1 MSKFDKV
8 IGYEDLKAELIRV
21 CDVVKNPE
29 KYARLGVCMP
39 RGIML
44 WGEPGL
50 GKTLMAQCFIEES
63 GCKSFIIR
71 KDKPDGDLVNV
82 IREVFNQAK
91 AQGRAIVFLDDLD
104 KFANEDNQHPDAE
117 EYVTVQA
124 CIDSCKDSEVFV
136 LATANDKWC
145 LPDSL
150 RRSGRFDKVIELEC
164 PTGED
169 AVKVVNHYLSQKKS
183 MGEVDAGEI
192 ARILEGHSCAD
203 LEMVVNEAGIF
214 AGFEGRDV
222 ISQKDILRAG
232 MRLLFEGPEHVD
244 DKDFEYS
251 KNIAIHEAGHVV
263 IAEVFYPGS
272 VNLASICRY
281 ESSHGG
287 YVSYQK
293 INEDVQTA
301 DVLEKVVMR
310 TLGGKAA
317 IEVMCGQACLG
328 STDDVREAFR
338 LVSKL
343 VEDFCAYGFETFTYG
358 EISQN
363 LLAKNHQIVATEV
376 NRYYQQAKRMLVENR
391 EFLDK
396 LADALMERKTLLQKD
411 IQEIRAALR
420 NG

>member
-8 IGYEDLKAELIRV
+8 IGYEDIKAELIRI

-29 KYARLGVCMP
+29 KYARLGVQMP
-39 RGIML
+39 RGVML
-44 WGEPGL
+44 WGKPGL
-50 GKTLMAQCFIEES
+50 GKTLMAKCFIEES
-63 GCKSFIIR
+63 GCKTFIIR
-71 KDKPDGDLVNV
+71 KEKPDGEMVNA
-82 IREVFNQAK
+82 IRDVFNKAK
-91 AQGRAIVFLDDLD
+91 AEGRTIVFLDDLD

-117 EYVTVQA
+117 EYVAVQA

-150 RRSGRFDKVIELEC
+150 LRSGRFDKVIEIEC
-164 PTGED
+164 PNGED

-183 MGEVDAGEI
+183 MGEVDAVLI

-203 LEMVVNEAGIF
+203 LELVVNEAGIF
-214 AGFEGRDV
+214 AGFEGRV
-222 ISQKDILRAG
+222 EISQQDILRAG
-232 MRLLFEGPEHVD
+232 MRLLFEGPEHIAD
-244 DKDFEYS
+244 TDFEYL

-272 VNLASICRY
+272 VNLVSICKY

-293 INEDVQTA
+293 INEYAKTS

-310 TLGGKAA
+310 SLGGKAA
-317 IEVMCGQACLG
+317 IEVVCGQVCVG
-328 STDDVREAFR
+328 CTDDVGDAFR

-343 VEDFCAYGFETFTYG
+343 VDDFCAYGFEIFTYRQSS
-358 EISQN
+358 EW
-363 LLAKNHQIVATEV
+363 LLAKNNQLVAKEV
-376 NRYYQQAKRMLVENR
+376 NRYYQQAKRILIENR

-396 LADALMERKTLLQKD
+396 LADALMEKKTLLQKD
-411 IQEIRAALR
+411 IKEIRTTL
-420 NG
+420 

>member
-8 IGYEDLKAELIRV
+8 VGYEDIKAELIRI

-29 KYARLGVCMP
+29 KYARLGVQTP

-44 WGEPGL
+44 WGKPGL
-50 GKTLMAQCFIEES
+50 GKTLMAKCFIEES
-63 GCKSFIIR
+63 GRKTFIIR
-71 KDKPDGDLVNV
+71 KEKPDGEMVNA
-82 IREVFNQAK
+82 IRDVFNKAK
-91 AQGRAIVFLDDLD
+91 AEGRTIVFLDDLD
-104 KFANEDNQHPDAE
+104 KYANEDNQHPDAE
-117 EYVTVQA
+117 EYVAVQA

-145 LPDSL
+145 LPGSL
-150 RRSGRFDKVIELEC
+150 LRSGRFDKVIEMEC
-164 PTGED
+164 PNGED

-183 MGEVDAGEI
+183 MGEVDAVVI

-222 ISQKDILRAG
+222 ISQQDILRAA
-232 MRLLFEGPEHVD
+232 MRLLFEGPEHIAD
-244 DKDFEYS
+244 TDFEYS

-263 IAEVFYPGS
+263 VAEVFYPGS
-272 VNLASICRY
+272 VNLVSICKY

-293 INEDVQTA
+293 INEYAKTS
-301 DVLEKVVMR
+301 DVLEKIVMR
-310 TLGGKAA
+310 SLGGKAA
-317 IEVMCGQACLG
+317 IEVVCGQVCVG
-328 STDDVREAFR
+328 CTDDVGDAFR

-343 VEDFCAYGFETFTYG
+343 VDDFCAYGFEIFTYRQSS
-358 EISQN
+358 EW
-363 LLAKNHQIVATEV
+363 LLAKNNQLVAKEV
-376 NRYYQQAKRMLVENR
+376 NRYYQQAKRILIENR

-396 LADALMERKTLLQKD
+396 LAGALMEKKTLMQKD
-411 IQEIRAALR
+411 IKEIRETM
-420 NG
+420 

>member
-8 IGYEDLKAELIRV
+8 IGYEDIKAELIRI

-29 KYARLGVCMP
+29 KYARLGVQMP
-39 RGIML
+39 RGVML
-44 WGEPGL
+44 WGKPGL
-50 GKTLMAQCFIEES
+50 GKTLMAKCFIEES
-63 GCKSFIIR
+63 GCKTFIIR
-71 KDKPDGDLVNV
+71 KEKPDGEMVNE
-82 IREVFNQAK
+82 IRDVFNKAK
-91 AQGRAIVFLDDLD
+91 AEGRTIVFLDDLD

-117 EYVTVQA
+117 EYVAVQA

-150 RRSGRFDKVIELEC
+150 LRSGRFDKVIEIEC
-164 PTGED
+164 PNGED

-183 MGEVDAGEI
+183 MGEVDTVLI

-203 LEMVVNEAGIF
+203 LELVVNEAGIF
-214 AGFEGRDV
+214 AGFEGRV
-222 ISQKDILRAG
+222 EISQQDILRAG
-232 MRLLFEGPEHVD
+232 MRLLFEGPEHIAD
-244 DKDFEYS
+244 TDFEYL

-272 VNLASICRY
+272 VNLVSICKY

-293 INEDVQTA
+293 INEYAKTS

-310 TLGGKAA
+310 SLGGKAA
-317 IEVMCGQACLG
+317 IEVVCGQVCVG
-328 STDDVREAFR
+328 CTDDVGDAFR

-343 VEDFCAYGFETFTYG
+343 VDDFCAYGFEIFTYRQSS
-358 EISQN
+358 EW
-363 LLAKNHQIVATEV
+363 LLAKNNQLVAKEV
-376 NRYYQQAKRMLVENR
+376 NRYYQQAKRILIENR

-396 LADALMERKTLLQKD
+396 LADALMEKKTLLQKD
-411 IQEIRAALR
+411 IKEIRTTL
-420 NG
+420 

>member
-8 IGYEDLKAELIRV
+8 IGYEDIKAELIRI

-29 KYARLGVCMP
+29 KYARLGVQMP

-44 WGEPGL
+44 WGKPGL
-50 GKTLMAQCFIEES
+50 GKTLMAKCFIEES
-63 GCKSFIIR
+63 GCKTFIIR
-71 KDKPDGDLVNV
+71 KEKPDGEMVNE
-82 IREVFNQAK
+82 IRDVFNKAK
-91 AQGRAIVFLDDLD
+91 AEGRTIVFLDDLD

-117 EYVTVQA
+117 EYVAVQA

-150 RRSGRFDKVIELEC
+150 LRSGRFDKVIEIEC
-164 PTGED
+164 PNGED

-183 MGEVDAGEI
+183 MGEVDAVVI

-222 ISQKDILRAG
+222 ISQQDILRAA
-232 MRLLFEGPEHVD
+232 MRLLFEGPEHIAGT
-244 DKDFEYS
+244 DFEYS

-272 VNLASICRY
+272 VNLVSICKY

-293 INEDVQTA
+293 INEYAKTS

-310 TLGGKAA
+310 SLGGKAA
-317 IEVMCGQACLG
+317 IEVVCGQVCVG
-328 STDDVREAFR
+328 CTDDVGDAFR

-343 VEDFCAYGFETFTYG
+343 VDDFCAYGFEIFTYRQSS
-358 EISQN
+358 EW
-363 LLAKNHQIVATEV
+363 LLAKNNQLVAKEV
-376 NRYYQQAKRMLVENR
+376 NRYYQQAKRILIENR

-396 LADALMERKTLLQKD
+396 LAGALMEKKTLLQKD
-411 IQEIRAALR
+411 IKEIRTTL
-420 NG
+420 

>member
-8 IGYEDLKAELIRV
+8 IGYEDIKAELIRI

-29 KYARLGVCMP
+29 KYARLGVQMP

-44 WGEPGL
+44 WGKPGL
-50 GKTLMAQCFIEES
+50 GKTLMAKCFIEES
-63 GCKSFIIR
+63 GCKTFIIR
-71 KDKPDGDLVNV
+71 KEKPDGEMVNE
-82 IREVFNQAK
+82 IRDVFNKAK
-91 AQGRAIVFLDDLD
+91 AEGRTIVFLDDLD

-117 EYVTVQA
+117 EYVAVQA

-150 RRSGRFDKVIELEC
+150 LRSGRFDKVIEIEC
-164 PTGED
+164 PNGED

-183 MGEVDAGEI
+183 MGEVDAVLI

-203 LEMVVNEAGIF
+203 LELVVNEAGIF
-214 AGFEGRDV
+214 AGFEGRV
-222 ISQKDILRAG
+222 EISQQDILRAG
-232 MRLLFEGPEHVD
+232 MRLLFEGPEHIAD
-244 DKDFEYS
+244 TDFEYL

-272 VNLASICRY
+272 VNLVSICKY

-293 INEDVQTA
+293 INEYAKTS

-310 TLGGKAA
+310 SLGGKAA
-317 IEVMCGQACLG
+317 IEVVCGQVCVG
-328 STDDVREAFR
+328 CTDDVGDAFR

-343 VEDFCAYGFETFTYG
+343 VDDFCAYGFEIFTYRQSS
-358 EISQN
+358 EW
-363 LLAKNHQIVATEV
+363 LLAKKNQLVAKEV
-376 NRYYQQAKRMLVENR
+376 NRYYQQAKRILIENR

-396 LADALMERKTLLQKD
+396 LADALMEKKTLLQKD
-411 IQEIRAALR
+411 IKEIRTTL
-420 NG
+420 

>member
-8 IGYEDLKAELIRV
+8 VGYEDIKAELIRI

-29 KYARLGVCMP
+29 KYVRLGVQTP

-50 GKTLMAQCFIEES
+50 GKTLMAKCFIEES
-63 GCKSFIIR
+63 GCKTFIIR
-71 KDKPDGDLVNV
+71 KEKPDGEMVNT
-82 IREVFNQAK
+82 IRDVFNKAK
-91 AQGRAIVFLDDLD
+91 AEGRSIVFLDDLD

-150 RRSGRFDKVIELEC
+150 LRSGRFDKVIEMEC
-164 PTGED
+164 PNGED

-183 MGEVDAGEI
+183 MGEVDAVVI

-222 ISQKDILRAG
+222 ISQQDILRAA
-232 MRLLFEGPEHVD
+232 MRLLFEGPEHIAD
-244 DKDFEYS
+244 TDFEYS

-272 VNLASICRY
+272 VNLVSICKY

-293 INEDVQTA
+293 INEYAKTS

-310 TLGGKAA
+310 SLGGKAA
-317 IEVMCGQACLG
+317 IEVVCGQVCVG
-328 STDDVREAFR
+328 CTDDVGDAFR

-343 VEDFCAYGFETFTYG
+343 VDDFCAYGFETFTYRPSSEG
-358 EISQN
+358 
-363 LLAKNHQIVATEV
+363 LLAKKNQLVSKEV
-376 NRYYQQAKRMLVENR
+376 NRYYQQAKRVLIENR
-391 EFLDK
+391 QFLDK
-396 LADALMERKTLLQKD
+396 LANALMKKKTLLQKD
-411 IQEIRAALR
+411 IKEIRATL
-420 NG
+420 

>member
-8 IGYEDLKAELIRV
+8 VGYEDIKAELIRI

-29 KYARLGVCMP
+29 KYARLGVQMP

-44 WGEPGL
+44 WGKPGL
-50 GKTLMAQCFIEES
+50 GKTLMAKCFIEES
-63 GCKSFIIR
+63 GCKTFIIR
-71 KDKPDGDLVNV
+71 KEKPDGEMVNE
-82 IREVFNQAK
+82 IRDVFNKAK
-91 AQGRAIVFLDDLD
+91 AEGRTIVFLDDLD

-117 EYVTVQA
+117 EYVAVQA

-145 LPDSL
+145 LPGSL
-150 RRSGRFDKVIELEC
+150 LRSGRFDKVIEIEC
-164 PTGED
+164 PNGED

-183 MGEVDAGEI
+183 MGEVDAVLI

-222 ISQKDILRAG
+222 ISQQDILRAA
-232 MRLLFEGPEHVD
+232 MRLLFEGPEHIAD
-244 DKDFEYS
+244 TDFEYS

-272 VNLASICRY
+272 VNLVSICKY

-293 INEDVQTA
+293 INEYAKTS

-310 TLGGKAA
+310 SLGGKAA
-317 IEVMCGQACLG
+317 IEVVCGQVCVG
-328 STDDVREAFR
+328 CTDDVGDAFR

-343 VEDFCAYGFETFTYG
+343 VDDFCAYGFETFTYG
-358 EISQN
+358 QSSEW
-363 LLAKNHQIVATEV
+363 LLANNNQLVAKEV
-376 NRYYQQAKRMLVENR
+376 NRYYQQAKRVLIENR

-396 LADALMERKTLLQKD
+396 LAGALMEKKTLLQKD
-411 IQEIRAALR
+411 IKEIRMTL
-420 NG
+420 

>member
-8 IGYEDLKAELIRV
+8 IGYEDIKAELIRI

-29 KYARLGVCMP
+29 KYARLGVQMP

-44 WGEPGL
+44 WGKPGL
-50 GKTLMAQCFIEES
+50 GKTLMAKCFIEES
-63 GCKSFIIR
+63 GCKTFIIR
-71 KDKPDGDLVNV
+71 KEKPDGEMVNE
-82 IREVFNQAK
+82 IRDVFNKAK
-91 AQGRAIVFLDDLD
+91 AEGRTIVFLDDLD

-117 EYVTVQA
+117 EYVAVQA

-150 RRSGRFDKVIELEC
+150 LRSGRFDKVIEIEC
-164 PTGED
+164 PNGED

-183 MGEVDAGEI
+183 MGEVDAVLI

-203 LEMVVNEAGIF
+203 LELVVNEAGIF
-214 AGFEGRDV
+214 AGFEGRV
-222 ISQKDILRAG
+222 EISQQDILRAG
-232 MRLLFEGPEHVD
+232 MRLLFEGPEHIAD
-244 DKDFEYS
+244 TDFEYL

-272 VNLASICRY
+272 VNLVSICKY

-293 INEDVQTA
+293 INEYAKTS

-310 TLGGKAA
+310 SLGGKAA
-317 IEVMCGQACLG
+317 IEVVCGQVCVG
-328 STDDVREAFR
+328 CTDDVGDAFR

-343 VEDFCAYGFETFTYG
+343 VDDFCAYGFEIFTYRQSS
-358 EISQN
+358 EW
-363 LLAKNHQIVATEV
+363 LLAKNNQLVAKEV
-376 NRYYQQAKRMLVENR
+376 NRYYQQAKRILIENR

-396 LADALMERKTLLQKD
+396 LAGALMEKKTLLQKD
-411 IQEIRAALR
+411 IKEIRTTL
-420 NG
+420 

>member
-8 IGYEDLKAELIRV
+8 IGYEDIKAELIRI

-29 KYARLGVCMP
+29 KYARLGVQMP

-44 WGEPGL
+44 WGKPGL
-50 GKTLMAQCFIEES
+50 GKTLMAKCFIEES
-63 GCKSFIIR
+63 GCKTFIIR
-71 KDKPDGDLVNV
+71 KEKPDGEMVNE
-82 IREVFNQAK
+82 IRDVFNKAK
-91 AQGRAIVFLDDLD
+91 AEGRTIVFLDDLD

-117 EYVTVQA
+117 EYVAVQA

-150 RRSGRFDKVIELEC
+150 LRSGRFDKVIEIEC
-164 PTGED
+164 PNGED

-183 MGEVDAGEI
+183 MGEVDAVVI

-222 ISQKDILRAG
+222 ISQQDILRAA
-232 MRLLFEGPEHVD
+232 MRLLFEGPEHIAD
-244 DKDFEYS
+244 TDFEYS

-272 VNLASICRY
+272 VNLVSICKY

-293 INEDVQTA
+293 INEYAKTS

-310 TLGGKAA
+310 SLGGKAA
-317 IEVMCGQACLG
+317 IEVVCGQVCVG
-328 STDDVREAFR
+328 CTDDVGDAFR

-343 VEDFCAYGFETFTYG
+343 VDDFCAYGFEIFTYRQSS
-358 EISQN
+358 EW
-363 LLAKNHQIVATEV
+363 LLAKNNQLVAKEV
-376 NRYYQQAKRMLVENR
+376 NRYYQQAKRILIENR

-396 LADALMERKTLLQKD
+396 LAGALMEKKTLLQKD
-411 IQEIRAALR
+411 IKEIRTTL
-420 NG
+420 

>member
-8 IGYEDLKAELIRV
+8 IGYEDIKAELIRI

-29 KYARLGVCMP
+29 KYARLGVQMP

-44 WGEPGL
+44 WGKPGL
-50 GKTLMAQCFIEES
+50 GKTLMAKCFIEES
-63 GCKSFIIR
+63 GCKTFIIR
-71 KDKPDGDLVNV
+71 KEKPDGEMVNE
-82 IREVFNQAK
+82 IRDVFNKAK
-91 AQGRAIVFLDDLD
+91 AEGRTIVFLDDLD

-117 EYVTVQA
+117 EYVAVQA

-150 RRSGRFDKVIELEC
+150 LRSGRFDKVIEIEC
-164 PTGED
+164 PNGED

-183 MGEVDAGEI
+183 MGEVDAVLI

-203 LEMVVNEAGIF
+203 LELVVNEAGIF
-214 AGFEGRDV
+214 AGFEGRV
-222 ISQKDILRAG
+222 EISQQDILRAA
-232 MRLLFEGPEHVD
+232 MRLLFEGPEHIAGT
-244 DKDFEYS
+244 DFEYS

-272 VNLASICRY
+272 VNLVSICKY

-293 INEDVQTA
+293 INEYAKTS

-310 TLGGKAA
+310 SLGGKAA
-317 IEVMCGQACLG
+317 IEVVCGQVCVG
-328 STDDVREAFR
+328 CTDDVGDAFR

-343 VEDFCAYGFETFTYG
+343 VDDFCAYGFEIFTYRQSS
-358 EISQN
+358 EW
-363 LLAKNHQIVATEV
+363 LLAKNNQLVAKEV
-376 NRYYQQAKRMLVENR
+376 NRYYQQAKRILIENR

-396 LADALMERKTLLQKD
+396 LAGALMEKKTLLQKD
-411 IQEIRAALR
+411 IKEIRTTL
-420 NG
+420 

>member
-8 IGYEDLKAELIRV
+8 VGYEDIKAELIRI

-29 KYARLGVCMP
+29 KYARLGVQMP

-44 WGEPGL
+44 WGKPGL
-50 GKTLMAQCFIEES
+50 GKTLMAKCFIEES
-63 GCKSFIIR
+63 GCKTFIIR
-71 KDKPDGDLVNV
+71 KEKPDGEMVNA
-82 IREVFNQAK
+82 IRDVFNKAK
-91 AQGRAIVFLDDLD
+91 AEGRTIVFLDDLD

-117 EYVTVQA
+117 EYVAVQA

-145 LPDSL
+145 LPGSL
-150 RRSGRFDKVIELEC
+150 LRSGRFDKVIEIEC
-164 PTGED
+164 PNGED

-183 MGEVDAGEI
+183 MGEVDAVLI

-222 ISQKDILRAG
+222 ISQQDILRAA
-232 MRLLFEGPEHVD
+232 MRLLFEGPEHIAGT
-244 DKDFEYS
+244 DFEYS

-272 VNLASICRY
+272 VNLVSICKY

-293 INEDVQTA
+293 INEYAKTS

-310 TLGGKAA
+310 SLGGKAA
-317 IEVMCGQACLG
+317 IEVVCGQVCVG
-328 STDDVREAFR
+328 CTDDVGDAFR

-343 VEDFCAYGFETFTYG
+343 VDDFCAYGFETFTYRQSS
-358 EISQN
+358 EW
-363 LLAKNHQIVATEV
+363 LLAKNNQLVSKEV
-376 NRYYQQAKRMLVENR
+376 NRYYQQAKRVLVENR
-391 EFLDK
+391 KFLDK
-396 LADALMERKTLLQKD
+396 LTDALMEKKTLLQKD
-411 IQEIRAALR
+411 IKEIRATL
-420 NG
+420 

>member
-8 IGYEDLKAELIRV
+8 VGYEDIKAELIRI

-29 KYARLGVCMP
+29 KYVRLGVQTP

-50 GKTLMAQCFIEES
+50 GKTLMAKCFIEES
-63 GCKSFIIR
+63 GCKTFIIR
-71 KDKPDGDLVNV
+71 KEKPDGEMVNT
-82 IREVFNQAK
+82 IRDVFNKAK
-91 AQGRAIVFLDDLD
+91 AEGRSIVFLDDLD

-150 RRSGRFDKVIELEC
+150 LRSGRFDKVIEMEC
-164 PTGED
+164 PNGED

-183 MGEVDAGEI
+183 MGEVDAVLI

-222 ISQKDILRAG
+222 ISQQDILRAA
-232 MRLLFEGPEHVD
+232 MRLLFEGPEHIAD
-244 DKDFEYS
+244 TDFEYS

-272 VNLASICRY
+272 VNLVSICKY

-293 INEDVQTA
+293 INEYAKTS

-310 TLGGKAA
+310 SLGGKAA
-317 IEVMCGQACLG
+317 IEVVCGQ
-328 STDDVREAFR
+328 V
-338 LVSKL
+338 
-343 VEDFCAYGFETFTYG
+343 
-358 EISQN
+358 
-363 LLAKNHQIVATEV
+363 
-376 NRYYQQAKRMLVENR
+376 
-391 EFLDK
+391 
-396 LADALMERKTLLQKD
+396 
-411 IQEIRAALR
+411 
-420 NG
+420 

>member
-8 IGYEDLKAELIRV
+8 VGYEDIKAELIRI

-29 KYARLGVCMP
+29 KYARLGVQTP

-50 GKTLMAQCFIEES
+50 GKTLMAKCFIEES
-63 GCKSFIIR
+63 GCKTFIIR
-71 KDKPDGDLVNV
+71 KEKPDGEMVNT
-82 IREVFNQAK
+82 IRDVFNKAK
-91 AQGRAIVFLDDLD
+91 AEGRTIVFLDDLD

-124 CIDSCKDSEVFV
+124 CIDSCKESEVFV

-145 LPDSL
+145 LPGSL
-150 RRSGRFDKVIELEC
+150 LRSGRFDKVIEMEC
-164 PTGED
+164 PNGED

-183 MGEVDAGEI
+183 MGKVDAVVI

-222 ISQKDILRAG
+222 ISQQDILRAG
-232 MRLLFEGPEHVD
+232 MRLLFEGPEHIAD
-244 DKDFEYS
+244 TDFEYS

-263 IAEVFYPGS
+263 IAEVFFPGS
-272 VNLASICRY
+272 VNLVSICKY

-293 INEDVQTA
+293 INEYAKTS

-310 TLGGKAA
+310 SLGGKAA
-317 IEVMCGQACLG
+317 IEVVCGQVCVG
-328 STDDVREAFR
+328 CTDDVGDAFC

-343 VEDFCAYGFETFTYG
+343 VDDFCAYGFETFTQRQSS
-358 EISQN
+358 EW
-363 LLAKNHQIVATEV
+363 LLAKNNQLVSKEV
-376 NRYYQQAKRMLVENR
+376 NRYYQQTKRILVENR

-396 LADALMERKTLLQKD
+396 LANALMKKKTLLQKD
-411 IQEIRAALR
+411 IKEIRATL
-420 NG
+420 